1 MAFKRGPDGKI
12 IETPTE
18 PASDPTRRVE
28 RRPVGGG
35 DTPPR
40 LGEPPSLTPPG
51 PTPPSLG
58 PRSRPLAANPDADTE
73 SVGERTPRQVTT
85 PSADAERTRLVGPVG
100 RKREGGATAGDMAE
114 DPVVGWLVV
123 IDGPGRGQARA
134 VGYGMNSIGRGPTER
149 ISLEFGD
156 AQMSRTGH
164 AVLTYDPRS
173 RKFYLQHG
181 GGRNLTY
188 VADQAV
194 LTPTEIATGT
204 DIVMG
209 ATKLRFIALCGP
221 EFDWQDS

>member
-12 IETPTE
+12 VETPTQQP
-18 PASDPTRRVE
+18 PAGDPTRRVE

-35 DTPPR
+35 DNEPR
-40 LGEPPSLTPPG
+40 LGDPSAMARP
-51 PTPPSLG
+51 
-58 PRSRPLAANPDADTE
+58 RPLAANPDADTE
-73 SVGERTPRQVTT
+73 SVSERPVARQVST
-85 PSADAERTRLVGPVG
+85 PSADAERTRLVGPVN
-100 RKREGGATAGDMAE
+100 RKKESAGPDMAE

-123 IDGPGRGQARA
+123 VDGPGRGQARA

-156 AQMSRTGH
+156 AQMSRNSH

-188 VADQAV
+188 IGDQAV
-194 LTPTEIATGT
+194 LTPTEISSGT
-204 DIVMG
+204 DILIG

-221 EFDWQDS
+221 EFDWQDT

>member
-12 IETPTE
+12 IETPTQPPSE
-18 PASDPTRRVE
+18 PTRRLE

-35 DTPPR
+35 ETPPR
-40 LGEPPSLTPPG
+40 LGVPDNAA
-51 PTPPSLG
+51 
-58 PRSRPLAANPDADTE
+58 RSRVLPANPDADTE
-73 SVGERTPRQVTT
+73 SVGEQRAGRPVATH
-85 PSADAERTRLVGPVG
+85 SADAERTRLVGPVG
-100 RKREGGATAGDMAE
+100 RRRETAGAEMSE

-156 AQMSRTGH
+156 AQMSRSSH

-188 VADQAV
+188 IGDQAV
-194 LTPTEIATGT
+194 LTPTEIASGT
-204 DIVMG
+204 DILIG
-209 ATKLRFIALCGP
+209 ATRLRFIALCGP
-221 EFDWQDS
+221 EFDWQDTQDT

>member
-18 PASDPTRRVE
+18 PAGDPTRRVE

-35 DTPPR
+35 DTTPR
-40 LGEPPSLTPPG
+40 LGDPASMARG
-51 PTPPSLG
+51 
-58 PRSRPLAANPDADTE
+58 RPLAANPDADTQ
-73 SVGERTPRQVTT
+73 SVSEGERTPRQVST

-100 RKREGGATAGDMAE
+100 RKREDAPSAGAGDMAE

-156 AQMSRTGH
+156 AQISRNSH

-188 VADQAV
+188 LGDQAV
-194 LTPTEIATGT
+194 LTPTEIASGT
-204 DIVMG
+204 DILVG

>member
-12 IETPTE
+12 IETPTQAPSE
-18 PASDPTRRVE
+18 PTRRLD

-35 DTPPR
+35 DSPPR
-40 LGEPPSLTPPG
+40 LGD
-51 PTPPSLG
+51 PTAMARGRVLP
-58 PRSRPLAANPDADTE
+58 ANPDADTE
-73 SVGERTPRQVTT
+73 SVGEQQRTARPVAAV
-85 PSADAERTRLVGPVG
+85 SADAERTRLVGPVG
-100 RKREGGATAGDMAE
+100 RKREGGTAPDMAE

-123 IDGPGRGQARA
+123 VDGPGRGQARA

-156 AQMSRTGH
+156 AQMSRSSH

-188 VADQAV
+188 LGDQAV
-194 LTPTEIATGT
+194 LTPTEISTGT
-204 DIVMG
+204 DILIG

>member
-12 IETPTE
+12 IETPTQQA
-18 PASDPTRRVE
+18 ASEPTRRVE
-28 RRPVGGG
+28 RRPAGGG

-40 LGEPPSLTPPG
+40 LGEPSLNI
-51 PTPPSLG
+51 
-58 PRSRPLAANPDADTE
+58 PRGRPLAANPDADTE
-73 SVGERTPRQVTT
+73 SVAEPPARPVAT
-85 PSADAERTRLVGPVG
+85 PSADAERTRLVGPIS
-100 RKREGGATAGDMAE
+100 RKKDGAGPDMAE

-123 IDGPGRGQARA
+123 VEGPGRGQARA

-156 AQMSRTGH
+156 AQMSRTSH

-188 VADQAV
+188 IGEQAV
-194 LTPTEIATGT
+194 LTPTEIFSGT
-204 DIVMG
+204 DILIG